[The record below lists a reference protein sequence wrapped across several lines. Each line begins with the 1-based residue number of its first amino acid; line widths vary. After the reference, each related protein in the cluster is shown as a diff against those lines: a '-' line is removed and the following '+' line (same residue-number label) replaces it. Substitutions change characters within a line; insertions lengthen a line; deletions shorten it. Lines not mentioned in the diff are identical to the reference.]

1 MQTARLYPRAR
12 GGMSS
17 QGPAAG
23 IAFGGGRCL
32 PPLHTRFSP
41 SRAPVR
47 CLASKSDKSWSEI
60 AAEAA
65 QLGTDLAKKV
75 GSTVTN
81 TVSKAVEALLPS
93 DSPQSQEQKRES
105 ERLQRVESERR
116 RQQDIFQPPE
126 GAFGGGLMGGLL
138 NKAVGSMLRSAVGAL
153 EGQLREAEEQT
164 AEVEDRA
171 ARLITGSSK
180 LRQRLGAVRV
190 GPAMARSSSMTSIN
204 GRASSQVTLVLPV
217 EGERGQVAQAQVQ
230 YVAGGSAVADQLS
243 VAVQLP
249 NGEVVELGGGG
260 SSGSSGG
267 SGQVIDVDWKS
278 VDN

>member
-1 MQTARLYPRAR
+1 
-12 GGMSS
+12 
-17 QGPAAG
+17 
-23 IAFGGGRCL
+23 
-32 PPLHTRFSP
+32 
-41 SRAPVR
+41 
-47 CLASKSDKSWSEI
+47 
-60 AAEAA
+60 
-65 QLGTDLAKKV
+65 
-75 GSTVTN
+75 
-81 TVSKAVEALLPS
+81 
-93 DSPQSQEQKRES
+93 
-105 ERLQRVESERR
+105 
-116 RQQDIFQPPE
+116 
-126 GAFGGGLMGGLL
+126 MGGLL

-217 EGERGQVAQAQVQ
+217 EGERGQVAQASMLPLLFMLKTVLACLPACLLACCVSVMPIPIVASSCSVPTGILSAGCLVRMQAQVQ

>member
-116 RQQDIFQPPE
+116 RQQDIFQPP
-126 GAFGGGLMGGLL
+126 GVLCC
-138 NKAVGSMLRSAVGAL
+138 AVLCSTMLVGPGRLPEAAVL
-153 EGQLREAEEQT
+153 IITLT
-164 AEVEDRA
+164 
-171 ARLITGSSK
+171 ARLCLLS
-180 LRQRLGAVRV
+180 LRPSFLLQKEPLAAV
-190 GPAMARSSSMTSIN
+190 
-204 GRASSQVTLVLPV
+204 
-217 EGERGQVAQAQVQ
+217 
-230 YVAGGSAVADQLS
+230 
-243 VAVQLP
+243 
-249 NGEVVELGGGG
+249 
-260 SSGSSGG
+260 
-267 SGQVIDVDWKS
+267 
-278 VDN
+278 